1 MNQIYGAIADLRN
14 ASGWVIDTNT
24 AVCLQVAGWTA
35 SFIALL
41 AGSGNNRQ
49 LRIAPTAF
57 LYQED
62 EDAAGEF
69 AAELDA
75 GNLAL
80 WTAAADDDPDI
91 VSPPMGAEAQK
102 EINDIVRLSRRGGRR
117 RRLDWA
123 DAEGI
128 HLAERLNFALLTGDT
143 LQARVAQARNVAVIH
158 KATVLEMMTYDA
170 GLSIPALCDGLGKLI
185 ANSSRDDPCALS
197 DDGRNRLRAIY
208 RRQCP
213 GEHIAT

>member
-62 EDAAGEF
+62 EAAGEF

-75 GNLAL
+75 DNLAL

-117 RRLDWA
+117 HRLDWA

-128 HLAERLNFALLTGDT
+128 HLAQRLNFALLTGDT
-143 LQARVAQARNVAVIH
+143 LQAQVAQARNVTAIH

-170 GLSIPALCDGLGKLI
+170 GLSIPSLCDGLGRLI
-185 ANSSRDDPCALS
+185 ANSSRDDPCALP
-197 DDGRNRLRAIY
+197 DDGRDRLRAIY

-213 GEHIAT
+213 GAGIDT